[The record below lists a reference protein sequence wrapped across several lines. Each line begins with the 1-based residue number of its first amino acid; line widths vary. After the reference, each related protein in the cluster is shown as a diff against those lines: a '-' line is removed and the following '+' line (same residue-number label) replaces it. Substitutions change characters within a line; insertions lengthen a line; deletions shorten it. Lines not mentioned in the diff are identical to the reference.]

1 MKLNKDYFRRFI
13 GNREITELPH
23 EINLTIIDKHW
34 FDRKEY
40 HAEYHARAKY
50 VWDCGVGYPEK
61 TKYGCTYCSVLNGN
75 IVRLANGTEFVYQ
88 RGETNL
94 VKLILNAAGPELKL
108 AASDEIEFMDI

>member
-1 MKLNKDYFRRFI
+1 MTLTKDYFRRFI

-23 EINLTIIDKHW
+23 EIELTIIDNGW
-34 FDRKEY
+34 FGQREF
-40 HAEYHARAKY
+40 HVRVKY

-61 TKYGCTYCSVLNGN
+61 TMAGCTYCSVMNGN
-75 IVRLANGTEFVYQ
+75 IVRLSNGTEFVYK
-88 RGETNL
+88 RGETDL

>member
-1 MKLNKDYFRRFI
+1 MELSKEYFIPLI

-23 EINLTIIDKHW
+23 EIELTIIDNGR
-34 FDRKEY
+34 FNRCEY
-40 HAEYHARAKY
+40 HVRAKY

-61 TKYGCTYCSVLNGN
+61 TKSGCTYCSVLNGN
-75 IVRLANGTEFVYQ
+75 IVRFANGTDIVYQ

-108 AASDEIEFMDI
+108 AVSDEIEFMDI

>member
-1 MKLNKDYFRRFI
+1 MKLNKDYFRQFI

-23 EINLTIIDKHW
+23 EINLTIIDKGC
-34 FDRKEY
+34 FGQRKY
-40 HAEYHARAKY
+40 YARVKY

>member
-1 MKLNKDYFRRFI
+1 MALSKDYFRPFI
-13 GNREITELPH
+13 GDREITELSH
-23 EINLTIIDKHW
+23 EIELTIIDKGW
-34 FDRKEY
+34 PTQREY
-40 HAEYHARAKY
+40 HRRIKY

-61 TKYGCTYCSVLNGN
+61 TKDGCTYCSVISGN

-94 VKLILNAAGPELKL
+94 VKMILNAAGPELKL

>member
-1 MKLNKDYFRRFI
+1 MKLSKDYFRRFI
-13 GNREITELPH
+13 DSREITELPH
-23 EINLTIIDKHW
+23 EINLTIIDKGW
-34 FDRKEY
+34 YGQREY
-40 HAEYHARAKY
+40 YVRAKY

-61 TKYGCTYCSVLNGN
+61 TITGCTYCSVLNGN

-94 VKLILNAAGPELKL
+94 VKLILNAVGPELKL